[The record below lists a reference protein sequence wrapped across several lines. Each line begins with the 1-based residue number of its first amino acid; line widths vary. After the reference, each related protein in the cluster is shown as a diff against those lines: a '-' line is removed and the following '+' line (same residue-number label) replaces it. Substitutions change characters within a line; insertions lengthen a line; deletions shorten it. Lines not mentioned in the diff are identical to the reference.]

1 MKFLRKGSKERK
13 AEEIGRGEKNL
24 KKKELTRISMCV
36 ASCTS

>member
-24 KKKELTRISMCV
+24 KKKELTRIITVV
-36 ASCTS
+36 APGTS

>member
-1 MKFLRKGSKERK
+1 MKFSRKGGREWK

-24 KKKELTRISMCV
+24 KKKELTRMSTCV